1 MLQITL
7 VGNLGADAQF
17 QDKDSSKFTTFRVAH
32 NERWKGADG
41 VTHDNVMW
49 IDCILNDHPKV
60 AEFLKAGTMVCVQGS
75 VSLRVYSSEKDRCMK
90 AGMTIRVRHIEL
102 LGGRADDVPGRLF
115 DINGVRHDIQKY
127 YGTDV
132 CNAQLMSERGDKFFT
147 DANGWVVRGE
157 RANDAGNSGTTADD
171 GTKKSKE

>member
-17 QDKDSSKFTTFRVAH
+17 QEKDSSKFTTFRVAH

-49 IDCILNDHPKV
+49 VDCILNDHPKV

-75 VSLRVYSSEKDRCMK
+75 ASLRVYSSEKDRCMK

-102 LGGRADDVPGRLF
+102 LGGRGDDVPSRLC
-115 DINGVRHDIQKY
+115 DADGGLHVVKKY
-127 YGTDV
+127 YATDV
-132 CNAQLMSERGDKFFT
+132 NNAQLMSERGDFYYT
-147 DANGWVVRGE
+147 DANGWVVSGE
-157 RANDAGNSGTTADD
+157 RADNAEQSN
-171 GTKKSKE
+171 K

>member
-17 QDKDSSKFTTFRVAH
+17 QEKDGSKFTTFRVAH

-49 IDCILNDHPKV
+49 VDCILSDHPKV

-102 LGGRADDVPGRLF
+102 LGGRGDDVPSRLY
-115 DINGVRHDIQKY
+115 DANGVMHNVQKY
-127 YGTDV
+127 YATDV
-132 CNAQLMSERGDKFFT
+132 NNAQLSSERGDKFFT
-147 DANGWVVRGE
+147 DANGWVVSGE
-157 RANDAGNSGTTADD
+157 RADVANNAETSSNN
-171 GTKKSKE
+171 GTKKSKK